1 MKKII
6 LSFVA
11 LAAVVACNQ
20 DKGLEQSRRFT
31 IKAGAN
37 ETKTLLDGD
46 AVKWQSGD
54 AIALRFVSDDKTSVT
69 TFTTAGTGTSVD
81 FTGSLANDVTVA
93 EYGTSGYAVYPATA
107 MDNAGNVTATLAGN
121 VTAYENG
128 SFVNGDNLASAV
140 VSLSELKDNG
150 STSATFLNAFSII
163 RFTVP
168 ADVTSVEITADGNL
182 AGSASFDFNADG
194 RLEAGDWTNEIK
206 TIVVNPEGET
216 FTASK
221 TYNVLVYPGTF
232 TSLKAKLTDTDG
244 CVFEKTNEGSFA
256 FEPAKFNTF
265 NFHTK
270 FVKAYEFAATGKT
283 FAEGDAIMAVY
294 KDESKVLFEETLAAS
309 ADNKFSVTLPKDV
322 IDGATAGFAV
332 YPSTAYDMTSDKIT
346 YTLAATGTPAELYA
360 AKLTVGAAEA
370 AFTEYAPATLKFSVP
385 AGVQTV
391 AIASDM
397 NFVGTAEMTVDASTG
412 KLVAGTP
419 DGNTVDLTPAGSAT
433 TYSLNV
439 FPVTGANLTFT
450 LKDAQ
455 GRVVTKTATATVA
468 AGGSLTLDLGNIS
481 FEQSGSFA
489 AEGFTAG
496 TTTTFGE

>member
-1 MKKII
+1 MKKVI

-54 AIALRFVSDDKTSVT
+54 AIALCFTSTDKTSIN
-69 TFTTAGTGTSVD
+69 TFTTAETGVSVN

-93 EYGTSGYAVYPATA
+93 EYGATGHAVYPADA
-107 MDNAGNVTATLAGN
+107 MDNTGKVTATLAEN

-128 SFVNGDNLASAV
+128 SFVNGKNLASAV
-140 VSLSELKDNG
+140 VSLSDLKDNG
-150 STSATFLNAFSII
+150 TTTAQFLNAFSII

-168 ADVTSVEITADGNL
+168 ADVATVEITADGNL
-182 AGSASFDFNADG
+182 AGSAAFVFNKDG
-194 RLEAGDWTNEIK
+194 RLVADSWTNELK
-206 TIVVNPEGET
+206 TIMVTPENAT
-216 FTASK
+216 FTAGK
-221 TYNVLVYPGTF
+221 TYNVLVYPGAF
-232 TSLKAKLTDTDG
+232 TSLKAKLTDSDG
-244 CVFEKTNEGSFA
+244 CVFEKTNAGSFN
-256 FEPAKFNTF
+256 FEPAKFYTF
-265 NFHTK
+265 NFYTK
-270 FVKAYEFAATGKT
+270 FVKAYEFAATGKA
-283 FAEGDAIMAVY
+283 FAAGDQIAAVY
-294 KDESKVLFEETLAAS
+294 KSESEVLFEETLAAS
-309 ADNKFSVTLPKDV
+309 ADNKFSVTLPKEV
-322 IDGATAGFAV
+322 IEGATSGFAV
-332 YPSTAYDMTSDKIT
+332 YPNTAYDMTDDKIT
-346 YTLAATGTPAELYA
+346 YTLATTGTYAELYA

-370 AFTEYAPATLKFSVP
+370 AFSKYAPATLKFTVP

-391 AIASDM
+391 AIASDK
-397 NFVGTAEMTVDASTG
+397 NFVGTAEMTVDATG

-419 DGNTVDLTPAGSAT
+419 DGNTVDLTPAGQAT
-433 TYSLNV
+433 SHALNV

-455 GRVVTKTATATVA
+455 GRAVTKTATATVA

-481 FEQSGSFA
+481 FEQSGSFS

-496 TTTTFGE
+496 TTTDFGE